1 MAKIILEK
9 NNSFA
14 IGPNSSDSVV
24 YGAAGIE
31 KVILAAGS
39 YASIDQ
45 NVERTELSGASSS
58 YTYVIAGNKIIV
70 NSGSTPV
77 ATIIGGNGNKT
88 IAFSDGSA
96 ILSLTGLNKATL
108 GGKTIP
114 TTASAL
120 SDITLNTTDKSV
132 FGTNVI
138 TLAANL
144 TALATPSADTF
155 QLPSSLLLSGAYAT
169 SISGFNVL
177 QDHLQVPK
185 STALPQIDANASVNN
200 VIDGNVDFIWNNG
213 NLVTVHLTGLTNST
227 HEELLQAG
235 TAVIN
240 SVVADT
246 FGFY

>member
-14 IGPNSSDSVV
+14 LGPNSSDSVV

-58 YTYVIAGNKIIV
+58 YTYAIAGNKIIV

-96 ILSLTGLNKATL
+96 ILALTGLNKATL
-108 GGKTIP
+108 GGKTIS
-114 TTASAL
+114 TTASSL
-120 SDITLNTTDKSV
+120 TDITLNTTDKSA

-144 TALATPSADTF
+144 TGLATSSADTF
-155 QLPSSLLLSGAYAT
+155 QLPSSSLVQGTYAT
-169 SISGFNVL
+169 SISGFNVA

-185 STALPQIDANASVNN
+185 NTALPQIDSDASVNSLL
-200 VIDGNVDFIWNNG
+200 DGNVDFIWNNG
-213 NLVTVHLTGLTNST
+213 NLVTVHLTGITNSA

-235 TAVIN
+235 TAVVN
-240 SVVADT
+240 SIVADT